1 MGRHKERDNRTKMGV
16 VRGEGRRKKKATGK
30 STRNLTPPRASPPN
44 PLPLTPLGEEE
55 GTGSAIPPIRGLG
68 D

>member
-1 MGRHKERDNRTKMGV
+1 MGV